1 MQHAAAAPII
11 CKEVLDRID
20 VVVFVRVL
28 LHIPAVPGH
37 TAEHN
42 IPQAEPKGHRRRE
55 QTATDVDAELSKL
68 GQKFHCAV
76 RSTSV

>member
-28 LHIPAVPGH
+28 LHIPAVPA
-37 TAEHN
+37 AEHN
-42 IPQAEPKGHRRRE
+42 IPQAEPKGHCRRE

-76 RSTSV
+76 RSKSA